1 MENNYGLLVNQN
13 TKLHRKYFEEMVK
26 LLGVIVT
33 YRSPLSS
40 GGYTLH
46 GEYTSLSYTEPIK
59 VGCIFNDHP
68 DQRTTKKLGWDA
80 ELTTE
85 AALISVPYDLEGL
98 QIGCL
103 FEVPSGFDNTP
114 PRLFRVTKLS
124 AKMIYPAS
132 ITCEIVPEYIDT
144 MPKNETED
152 FKSNDFNV
160 LWEG

>member
-13 TKLHRKYFEEMVK
+13 TKLHRQYFNEMVK
-26 LLGVIVT
+26 LLGVNVQ
-33 YRSPLSS
+33 YRSPLQS
-40 GGYTLH
+40 GTYTLH
-46 GEYTSLSYTEPIK
+46 GEYTSINYTEPIT
-59 VGCIFNDHP
+59 VGCIFQEHL
-68 DQRTTKKLGWDA
+68 DQRTSKKLGWNA
-80 ELTTE
+80 ELDTQ
-85 AALISVPYDLEGL
+85 ASVISVPYDLTGL

-103 FEVPSGFDNTP
+103 FEVPSAYDNTP
-114 PRLFRVTKLS
+114 ARVFRVTKIS

-132 ITCEIVPEYIDT
+132 ITCELVPEYFDT